1 MNPLQKLSDFGQAP
15 WLDDIR
21 RSLIESGDLDKLIE
35 EDGLRGITSNPSIFE
50 KAIADSDEYD
60 GAIRELA
67 QNGKETQEIYF
78 ELATDDIRAAADR
91 FRPLYDEHN
100 GERGFVSLEVSPHLA
115 NDTQGTVEEG
125 RKLWKMLDRPNVFI
139 KVPGTQAGLAA
150 FTQLISEGI
159 SVNVTLLFGLPRYRE
174 VTEAY
179 MKGLEKRFESGES
192 VEGIASVA
200 SFFLSRIDVLVDE
213 KLDQIADASPE
224 DADTAKALRG
234 EVAVASAKQ
243 AYGIYKEVFEGE
255 RFQPLAEKGAKPQRL
270 LWASTSTKDPSFS
283 DVKYVE
289 ALIGPETVNTMPMDT
304 LEAYR
309 DHGQPEARL
318 EDGADEA
325 RKTLDKLADL
335 GIDID
340 EVTQQLEDEAVQ
352 KFVKPFDSLMET
364 LESKRS
370 EVLETA

>member
-1 MNPLQKLSDFGQAP
+1 MNALKKLSDFGQAP

-21 RSLIESGDLDKLIE
+21 RGLIESGELDKLIE
-35 EDGLRGITSNPSIFE
+35 EDGLRGITSNPSIFQ

-67 QNGKETQEIYF
+67 QNGKSAEEIYF
-78 ELATDDIRAAADR
+78 ELATQDIRDAADR
-91 FRPLYDEHN
+91 FRPLYDEHS

-115 NDTQGTVEEG
+115 HDAQGTAEEG
-125 RKLWKMLDRPNVFI
+125 RKLWAMLERPNVFI
-139 KVPGTQAGLAA
+139 KVPGTQEGLKAI
-150 FTQLISEGI
+150 TQLISEGI

-174 VTEAY
+174 VTQAY
-179 MKGLEKRFESGES
+179 MEGLEKRLEQGES
-192 VEGIASVA
+192 IEGIASVA
-200 SFFLSRIDVLVDE
+200 SFFLSRIDVLIDG
-213 KLDQIADASPE
+213 KLDQLIDSSPE
-224 DADTAKALRG
+224 DADTARALRG
-234 EVAVASAKQ
+234 EVAIASAKQ
-243 AYGIYKEVFEGE
+243 AYQIYKEVFEGE
-255 RFQPLAEKGAKPQRL
+255 RFGALAEKGAKPQRL
-270 LWASTSTKDPSFS
+270 LWASTSVKDDAYE

-289 ALIGPETVNTMPMDT
+289 ALIGPETVNTMPMET

-325 RKTLDKLADL
+325 RKTLDKLKDMGI
-335 GIDID
+335 GID
-340 EVTQQLEDEAVQ
+340 EMTQQLTDEGVD

-364 LESKRS
+364 IETKRN

>member
-1 MNPLQKLSDFGQAP
+1 MNPLKKLSDLGQAP

-21 RSLIESGDLDKLIE
+21 RGLIESGDLDKLIE
-35 EDGLRGITSNPSIFE
+35 EDGLRGITSNPSIFQ

-60 GAIRELA
+60 DAIRELA
-67 QNGKETQEIYF
+67 QKGKSTEEIYF
-78 ELATDDIRAAADR
+78 ELATTDIRNAADR

-115 NDTQGTVEEG
+115 HDTQGSVEEG
-125 RKLWKMLDRPNVFI
+125 RKLWSMLDRPNVFI
-139 KVPGTQAGLAA
+139 KVPGTKEGLAA
-150 FTQLISEGI
+150 ITQLISEGI
-159 SVNVTLLFGLPRYRE
+159 SVNVTLLFGLPPYRE

-179 MKGLEKRFESGES
+179 LKGLEKRLESGES
-192 VEGIASVA
+192 VEGVASVA
-200 SFFLSRIDVLVDE
+200 SFFLSRIDVLIDE
-213 KLDQIADASPE
+213 KLDQLIDSSPE

-243 AYGIYKEVFEGE
+243 AYQIYKEIFEGE
-255 RFQPLAEKGAKPQRL
+255 RFKALAEKGAKPQRL

-289 ALIGPETVNTMPMDT
+289 ALIGPETVNTMPMET

-318 EDGADEA
+318 EEDVDDAK
-325 RKTLDKLADL
+325 KTLDKLSDV
-335 GIDID
+335 GIDLD
-340 EVTQQLEDEAVQ
+340 EMTQQLENEGVE
-352 KFVKPFDSLMET
+352 KFVKPFDNLMDT
-364 LESKRS
+364 LESKRN